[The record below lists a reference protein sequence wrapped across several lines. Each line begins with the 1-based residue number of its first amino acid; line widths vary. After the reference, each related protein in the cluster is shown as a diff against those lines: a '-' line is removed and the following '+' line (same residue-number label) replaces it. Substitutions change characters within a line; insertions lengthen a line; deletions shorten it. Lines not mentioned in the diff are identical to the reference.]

1 MLRGFFIYGIQI
13 FVSMEKTSRI
23 ASVDIMRGLTLLL
36 MLFVNDLNM
45 RVAPAWLGHMKADFD
60 GMGLADWVFPGFL
73 FIVGMA
79 IPFALAG
86 RINKGEPLS
95 KILLHILIRTVSL
108 LVIGVLMLNTG
119 RVNPETTGMSENIWA
134 LLMYISIFLVWN
146 DYPSDKGKLPFKIL
160 RALGLAALVFLAVIF
175 RSGSADDPG
184 WMITEW
190 WGILGLIGWGYLVA
204 SLTYLATRDSITG
217 TAISV
222 IFFLTVNIMDASG
235 LLGFLDPVRPALGII
250 IQGNVPLIVLTGMLA
265 GVLLRKLKDTGH
277 ERIIIVFVTLGF
289 LSLVIG
295 FILSNW
301 FIISKIMATPSWG
314 MICSGI
320 SFLVF
325 AGIYW
330 LADAKG
336 LTGWAAFV
344 RPAGKHSLTT
354 YLAPDI
360 LYHAIWMSAV
370 PVLIYKQSSDPLI
383 VIIGSIAWA
392 LLMAGL
398 TALLAKI
405 NIKLKL

>member
-1 MLRGFFIYGIQI
+1 
-13 FVSMEKTSRI
+13 MEKMTRI

-79 IPFALAG
+79 IPFAISG
-86 RINKGEPLS
+86 RIKKGES
-95 KILLHILIRTVSL
+95 VTKILLHIAIRTVSL
-108 LVIGVLMLNTG
+108 LIIGVLMLNTG
-119 RVNPETTGMSENIWA
+119 RVNPEITGMSENVWA
-134 LLMYISIFLVWN
+134 LLMYISVFLVWN
-146 DYPSDKGKLPFKIL
+146 DYPEGKYNLLFSL
-160 RALGLAALVFLAVIF
+160 MRAAGMGTLIFLAIIF
-175 RSGSADDPG
+175 RSGTAEDPG
-184 WMITEW
+184 WMIAGW

-204 SLTYLATRDSITG
+204 SLIYLAFRDSVTG
-217 TAISV
+217 TAIAV
-222 IFFLTVNIMDASG
+222 FFFLAVNILDQKG
-235 LLGFLDPVRPALGII
+235 VLVFLDPVRPVLGII

-265 GVLLRKLKDTGH
+265 GVLLRRMKESGH
-277 ERIIIVFVTLGF
+277 ERILLLFLTLGF
-289 LSLVIG
+289 VSLAAG
-295 FILSNW
+295 FLLRKW

-314 MICSGI
+314 MICNGI

-330 LADAKG
+330 LADVRG
-336 LTGWAAFV
+336 LTRWAGFV

-360 LYHAIWMSAV
+360 LYHGIWMTSI
-370 PVLIYKQSSDPLI
+370 PILIYKQSSEPL
-383 VIIGSIAWA
+383 VAVIGSIVWA

-398 TALLAKI
+398 TALLARVH
-405 NIKLKL
+405 IKLKL

>member
-1 MLRGFFIYGIQI
+1 
-13 FVSMEKTSRI
+13 MEKTSRI
-23 ASVDIMRGLTLLL
+23 ASVDIMRGLTLVL

-45 RVAPAWLGHMKADFD
+45 KVAPGWLGHMAADFD

-86 RINKGEPLS
+86 RINKGEPIS
-95 KILLHILIRTVSL
+95 KIFLHIIVRTISL
-108 LVIGVLMLNTG
+108 LIIGVLMLNTG
-119 RVNPETTGMSENIWA
+119 RVNPETTGMSKDLWA
-134 LLMYISIFLVWN
+134 LLMYISVFLVWN
-146 DYPSDKGKLPFKIL
+146 DYPAGRGKVLFIIL
-160 RALGLAALVFLAVIF
+160 RATGVAALFFLAIIF
-175 RSGSADDPG
+175 RSGPADDPG
-184 WMITEW
+184 WLITGW
-190 WGILGLIGWGYLVA
+190 WGILGLIGWGYLVS
-204 SLTYLATRDSITG
+204 SLIYLGTRDSIIG
-217 TAISV
+217 IAIAV
-222 IFFLTVNIMDASG
+222 IFFLNVNILDASG
-235 LLGFLDPVRPALGII
+235 VLGFLDPLRPALGII

-265 GVLLRKLKDTGH
+265 GVLLRGMKESGNA
-277 ERIIIVFVTLGF
+277 RIIAMFVALGIF
-289 LSLVIG
+289 SLATG
-295 FILSNW
+295 FILRNW
-301 FIISKIMATPSWG
+301 FIISKILATPSWG

-325 AGIYW
+325 ALIYW
-330 LADAKG
+330 LADVKEWRR
-336 LTGWAAFV
+336 WAAFV

-370 PVLIYKQSSDPLI
+370 PVLIYKQSSEPLV

-392 LLMAGL
+392 LLMVGL

>member
-1 MLRGFFIYGIQI
+1 MKSGN
-13 FVSMEKTSRI
+13 RI
-23 ASVDIMRGLTLLL
+23 LSIDIMRGLTLLL

-45 RVAPAWLGHMKADFD
+45 RVAPAWLGHMPADHD

-79 IPFALAG
+79 IPFAVSG
-86 RINKGEPLS
+86 RIKKGETVS
-95 KILLHILIRTVSL
+95 KILMHIFIRTLSL

-119 RVNPETTGMSENIWA
+119 RVNAELTGVSKNLWA
-134 LLMYISIFLVWN
+134 LLMYVSIFLVWN
-146 DYPSDKGKLPFKIL
+146 DYPAGRGRLLFVIL
-160 RALGLAALVFLAVIF
+160 KTAGVAALILLVVIF
-175 RSGSADDPG
+175 RSGSTEDPG
-184 WMITEW
+184 WIITGW

-204 SLTYLATRDSITG
+204 SLIYVVTRDSIPG
-217 TAISV
+217 AAIAV
-222 IFFLTVNIMDASG
+222 IFFLTVNILDASG
-235 LLGFLDPVRPALGII
+235 LLGFLDPARPALGII

-265 GVLLRKLKDTGH
+265 GIMIRKMKEAGN
-277 ERIIIVFVTLGF
+277 ERILMVFLTLGF
-289 LSLVIG
+289 LSLATG
-295 FILSNW
+295 FILRNW
-301 FIISKIMATPSWG
+301 FLISKIQATPSWG

-320 SFLVF
+320 SFMVF
-325 AGIYW
+325 AVIYW
-330 LADAKG
+330 LADMKG

-344 RPAGKHSLTT
+344 RPAGQHSLTT

-360 LYHAIWMSAV
+360 LYHTIWMSSV
-370 PVLIYKQSSDPLI
+370 PVLIYKQSSEPLV